1 LEISD
6 KTVIPI
12 VLERVLNHTQ
22 GSFHFHTHHLC
33 WNILLGYVHQEN
45 EQKRYNANSEELYK
59 VSEAFSTHI
68 IVGKGDNITMKM
80 SKQIQEKKKLS
91 N

>member
-1 LEISD
+1 
-6 KTVIPI
+6 
-12 VLERVLNHTQ
+12 
-22 GSFHFHTHHLC
+22 
-33 WNILLGYVHQEN
+33 LGYVHQEN